1 MSFVIQQVFYLVY
14 LTAVRP
20 QYQPIENFVE
30 IFNEV
35 TTLVFGY
42 FMIFTTDF
50 VPEVTTQYHYGW
62 IVSQIIMTVMILNLV
77 YMIFSVVYEGFYQKR
92 HMLKL
97 NELNR
102 KREAKIE
109 QIKKSAEFVKRNNM
123 TDNELRSLMK
133 LRFSKRGANSSV
145 IADGVKDYTKS
156 ATYQKLGLFDERR
169 NQVNQSPTKKGLC
182 SSMEMDDSKTNLAFQ
197 NSSRNQL
204 APQNL
209 TVIYEEED
217 HQQLQNSFRSGGSD
231 ADNISL
237 MFGREEMSSR
247 DEVPDKD
254 IVDSG
259 RWSDKIDAA
268 DAKAVNN
275 ANVNADRDIEDLDF
289 YPQSNETELFDFK
302 DGTQVHA
309 ACISQGSSG
318 NINFNVTDVLESN
331 VPAHAQSAMDF
342 NKMPEQKMNTFQRSA
357 TNLIHQNDGRDSTIM
372 ERDSI
377 LPLKKE

>member
-50 VPEVTTQYHYGW
+50 VPEVSTQYHYGW
-62 IVSQIIMTVMILNLV
+62 IISQIIMTVMILNLV

-133 LRFSKRGANSSV
+133 LKFTKRGDNSSV

-182 SSMEMDDSKTNLAFQ
+182 SSMEMDDSKTTLAF
-197 NSSRNQL
+197 
-204 APQNL
+204 
-209 TVIYEEED
+209 
-217 HQQLQNSFRSGGSD
+217 
-231 ADNISL
+231 
-237 MFGREEMSSR
+237 
-247 DEVPDKD
+247 
-254 IVDSG
+254 
-259 RWSDKIDAA
+259 
-268 DAKAVNN
+268 
-275 ANVNADRDIEDLDF
+275 
-289 YPQSNETELFDFK
+289 
-302 DGTQVHA
+302 
-309 ACISQGSSG
+309 
-318 NINFNVTDVLESN
+318 
-331 VPAHAQSAMDF
+331 
-342 NKMPEQKMNTFQRSA
+342 
-357 TNLIHQNDGRDSTIM
+357 
-372 ERDSI
+372 
-377 LPLKKE
+377 